1 MSLPAEQVSPH
12 ELTLGKR
19 RARRSQATPSLPRPV
34 AWTVN
39 DGARLLNVSRS
50 TLYVLARARKLRL
63 IRVAG
68 RTLIPDSE
76 IARLGSDGA

>member
-1 MSLPAEQVSPH
+1 MSLPVEHASPH

-19 RARRSQATPSLPRPV
+19 RARQSQATSSLPRPV

-50 TLYVLARARKLRL
+50 TVYALARARKLRL
-63 IRVAG
+63 IRLAG

-76 IARLGSDGA
+76 IARLGADGA